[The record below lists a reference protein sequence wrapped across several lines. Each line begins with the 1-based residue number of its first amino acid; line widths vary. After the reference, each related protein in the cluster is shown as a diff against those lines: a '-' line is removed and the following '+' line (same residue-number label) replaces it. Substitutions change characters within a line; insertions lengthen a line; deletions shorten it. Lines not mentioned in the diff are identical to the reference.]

1 MAIRG
6 TTRHLDAATDAE
18 LGWSAVVRANG
29 FLLLAGISAVDDTQ
43 ESPAAVGVGD
53 PVAQINYIYD
63 MMEKV
68 LALCG
73 ATLEHV
79 VQEKVFM
86 TVDVSKMHDAF
97 EARKRRYAPYAL
109 PATAGCQ
116 VVALDTPGTML
127 EVMATAI
134 DPETL

>member
-6 TTRHLDAATDAE
+6 TTRHLDAAKDAE

-29 FLLLAGISAVDDTQ
+29 FLFLAGISAVDDT
-43 ESPAAVGVGD
+43 EETAVAVGVGD

-68 LALCG
+68 LALYG

-86 TVDVSKMHDAF
+86 TEDGAGLVEAF
-97 EARKRRYAPYAL
+97 EARKARYAPYAL
-109 PATAGCQ
+109 PVTAGCQ
-116 VVALDTPGTML
+116 VVALDTPGSML

>member
-6 TTRHLDAATDAE
+6 TTRHLDEKKDQE
-18 LGWSAVVRANG
+18 LGWSAVVQANG
-29 FLLLAGISAVDDTQ
+29 FLFLAGISAVDDTQ
-43 ESPAAVGVGD
+43 ELSTAIGVDDPAA
-53 PVAQINYIYD
+53 QITWIYD

-68 LALCG
+68 LALYG

-86 TVDVSKMHDAF
+86 TVSGEKLLDAF
-97 EARKRRYAPYAL
+97 EIRKQRYAPYAL

-134 DPETL
+134 DPSTL

>member
-1 MAIRG
+1 MAKRG
-6 TTRHLDAATDAE
+6 TTLHLDAAKDAE

-29 FLLLAGISAVDDTQ
+29 FLFLAGISAVDDTGA
-43 ESPAAVGVGD
+43 ESVAVGVGD
-53 PVAQINYIYD
+53 PVAQINHIYD
-63 MMEKV
+63 SMEKV

-86 TVDVSKMHDAF
+86 CVGVEGLADAL
-97 EARKRRYAPYAL
+97 EVRKARYAPYAL

-116 VVALDTPGTML
+116 VVALDTPGTVL
-127 EVMATAI
+127 EVMATAV
-134 DPETL
+134 DPG

>member
-6 TTRHLDAATDAE
+6 TTRHLDAEKDAE

-29 FLLLAGISAVDDTQ
+29 FLFLAGISAVDDTG
-43 ESPAAVGVGD
+43 EDSFAVHVGDAVG
-53 PVAQINYIYD
+53 QMNYIYD
-63 MMEKV
+63 MMERV
-68 LALCG
+68 LALYG

-86 TVDVSKMHDAF
+86 TEEVSTMIDAL
-97 EARKRRYAPYAL
+97 EARKERYAPYAL

-127 EVMATAI
+127 EVMATAV
-134 DPETL
+134 DPTSV